1 MIPVII
7 FVYAVRRLRVFLRQ
21 NIVRLSFLL
30 LFVILYG
37 SITMYYFEQDAA
49 GSGIKSVM
57 DSLWFVVQT
66 ITTVGY
72 GDTPI
77 VTFWGK
83 INAMVIM
90 FSGIGILGF
99 FTASVASVFI
109 EYTLKKRYGEQ
120 ELRMKNHVII
130 CNWNPIA
137 EEIVHEVLGE
147 GMEPVL
153 LAPLETSPMDK
164 LEFVRGTSLHLT
176 DLKKVNIGEANA
188 VIVLAE
194 ILADGDLAGGID
206 AKSVLSVMNIKKINP
221 SVHVVVELLRTDSV
235 ENAKLAG
242 ADEVVVRG
250 DFIAKLLAKGVVDPG
265 TIDIIETILTAR
277 SGEEIFE
284 DDLPAGFKGTMFGD
298 LVTMMLDKSALPI
311 ALRLDSEICV
321 NPPKDYPIRQESVI
335 YIAKKKIRF

>member
-37 SITMYYFEQDAA
+37 SITMYYFEQDAV

-164 LEFVRGTSLHLT
+164 LEFVRGTSLHLA

-250 DFIAKLLAKGVVDPG
+250 DFIA
-265 TIDIIETILTAR
+265 IIETILTAR

-284 DDLPAGFKGTMFGD
+284 DDLPAGFEGTRFGD
-298 LVTMMLDKSALPI
+298 LVAMMLEKSALPI
-311 ALRLDSEICV
+311 ALRLDSEIRV